1 MKLFLTLLLSAGFV
15 LTTNYGYSQFV
26 PGALSYHEQ
35 ALMFSNYNYT
45 GSSRIQGLGNT
56 QISLGGDMSS
66 ALSNPAGLG
75 FYNRSEISLTPTFN
89 LSSANSTYLSNE
101 TSSSFNNFNLNSLG
115 AVFNRTKDD
124 MVPGKFRG
132 GSFAITFSKVNNFNN
147 EIIYSGSNE
156 NNDILDF
163 YVQDANI
170 QNVNADQ
177 LEGVTKGAF
186 YTYLLSEFLDAYIE
200 GNDTTYAPFYDRTF
214 FSEFPTDRYP
224 TRQEEILSTSGAQ
237 NQWNFSYG
245 GNYGDFLYFGATL
258 GVQSIR
264 YNIVKQYSE
273 TYPNIDGDI
282 VSNSLLIEDLT
293 TEGIGVNGTFGVI
306 ARPINQLTIG
316 LSIITP
322 TYLSMNERYYYST
335 EANFNNFNMS
345 DYGDYFDANYDII
358 ATNPDADYT
367 TFYEDD
373 DILNNQLYE
382 IDKDIIYDYKI
393 ITPLR
398 LNAGTTFFINKNG
411 FISAD
416 IEYVDYSNMKLKDID
431 GSLEGENNQINS
443 LYKSVVNLRV
453 GGEWRIKKI
462 RLRAGYNYQPN
473 PYQED
478 SIDRT
483 AQTIS
488 AGIGFRTSKFFI
500 DMAGSYKQFN
510 TSYTPYELDNP
521 DNEPYL
527 QTSHVNIENST
538 LNIALSVGLFF

>member
-1 MKLFLTLLLSAGFV
+1 MKLFLSLLLSAGFV
-15 LTTNYGYSQFV
+15 LTTNYGYSQYV
-26 PGALSYHEQ
+26 PGALGYHEQ

-45 GSSRIQGLGNT
+45 GSARIQGLGNT

-75 FYNRSEISLTPTFN
+75 FYNRSELSLTPSFN
-89 LSSANSTYLSNE
+89 LSSTNSNYLSNT

-124 MVPGKFRG
+124 IVPGKFRG

-147 EIIYSGSNE
+147 EIVYAGSNE

-163 YVQDANI
+163 YVQDANT

-177 LEGVTKGAF
+177 LEGVSKGAF

-200 GNDTTYAPFYDRTF
+200 GNDTTYIPFYDRTF
-214 FSEFPTDRYP
+214 FSEFPTERYP
-224 TRQEEILSTSGAQ
+224 TLQEEILSTSGSQ

-273 TYPNIDGDI
+273 TYPNIEGDI
-282 VSNSLLIEDLT
+282 VSNSLLIEDLR
-293 TEGIGVNGTFGVI
+293 TEGTGVNGTFGVI

-316 LSIITP
+316 LSLITP

-335 EANFNNFNMS
+335 EANFNNFSMS
-345 DYGDYFDANYDII
+345 NYGDYFDANYDII

-373 DILNNQLYE
+373 AILSNELYE
-382 IDKDIIYDYKI
+382 IDKEIIYDYKI

-411 FISAD
+411 FITAD
-416 IEYVDYSNMKLKDID
+416 IEYVDYTNMKLKDID

-453 GGEWRIKKI
+453 GGEWRIKKLRI
-462 RLRAGYNYQPN
+462 RAGYNYQPN
-473 PYQED
+473 PYKED
-478 SIDRT
+478 TIDRT

-488 AGIGFRTSKFFI
+488 AGIGFRSGKFFI
-500 DMAGSYKQFN
+500 DMAGSYKQFDS
-510 TSYTPYELDNP
+510 SYTPYTLENP

-527 QTSHVNIENST
+527 QTSHVTIENSI
-538 LNIALSVGLFF
+538 LNIALTVGLFF